1 MERYGGN
8 APACSNDIVKKMQ
21 STTLEKYGV
30 VHFSQ
35 SSEFNEKFEKTCL
48 ERYGVRRP
56 WQLK

>member
-1 MERYGGN
+1 
-8 APACSNDIVKKMQ
+8 MQ